1 MQNVTAGPPEPK
13 RRTIGQEVAQRG
25 DPSAVRRVK
34 FGILQNGVVRF
45 LGFLEFSG
53 FQLPISK
60 GNQRFSGPRFQFFP
74 LAGSVEISVTQLV
87 LSKRRA
93 EFCHVGAFFARAERA

>member
-13 RRTIGQEVAQRG
+13 RRTIGQEVAQRC

-45 LGFLEFSG
+45 LGFLEFTVFLRNS
-53 FQLPISK
+53 LNALIYPI
-60 GNQRFSGPRFQFFP
+60 P
-74 LAGSVEISVTQLV
+74 LQ
-87 LSKRRA
+87 
-93 EFCHVGAFFARAERA
+93 H